1 MGVPGFFLWLY
12 NRYAIGKN
20 KCDNFILNSTPD
32 NIDYFLLDMNCMI
45 HPVCFD
51 TLKELKPDDNIDIDR
66 LENKMINNVI
76 IYLEKLISMAKPLKG
91 IYLAIDGV
99 APVAKM
105 KQQRLRR
112 YKSINDKKLFDN
124 IRRKH
129 KKLIPY
135 FWNNSAI
142 TPGTN
147 FMQKLTQK
155 LKAWCSEYHS
165 QTKLEI
171 IFSPSDV
178 PAEGEHKLLQYIKDN
193 INNNNTYTIY
203 GLDADLIFLML
214 TVSNKGQDNIY
225 LMREAQHMEKKA
237 SESAFNYVSIDVM
250 KDCIFDSVQ
259 IIMNKNINPISLN
272 KKNIINDFI
281 FICYLMGN
289 DFLPHLPA
297 LDIYN
302 NAIDKLLECYI
313 ENVIDNGYIIDIHQ
327 SDIHQSDIYQS
338 NYSNDIN
345 INNDNYYSFIVKL
358 ASDEEKLIMEHFD
371 KKKRKAYCQSSDPF
385 DIEMHKID
393 NLQFKIN
400 DPINL
405 GFGPM
410 VDWRS
415 RFYNYYY
422 NHSDNYDY
430 LEEFSNKMV
439 YHYNVGLKW
448 VAQYYF
454 DKCPSWDYYY
464 PYDHAPFLSDMA
476 KNKFDFNSVVFKESA
491 PLTPF
496 EQLLIVLPKQTSYL
510 LPIELQKIMTNP
522 NSSAAHLY
530 PNEFE
535 LDMIGKRKY
544 WMCNPM
550 LPNLEINLIRKMFEK
565 YSKLL
570 KDEDKIK
577 NKLGNIITFVPF
589 TS

>member
-20 KCDNFILNSTPD
+20 KCDNFILNNISD

-51 TLKELKPDDNIDIDR
+51 TLKELQPDEHIDINR

-76 IYLEKLISMAKPLKG
+76 IYLEKLINLAKPSKG

-129 KKLIPY
+129 NKIIPY

-147 FMQKLTQK
+147 FMEILTEK
-155 LKAWCSEYHS
+155 LKKWCHEYNEK
-165 QTKLEI
+165 TKLEI
-171 IFSPSDV
+171 IFSPSSV
-178 PAEGEHKLLQYIKDN
+178 PAEGEHKLLQYIKSSS
-193 INNNNTYTIY
+193 INNNNLSYIIY
-203 GLDADLIFLML
+203 GLDADLIFLMMA
-214 TVSNKGQDNIY
+214 TGQNNIY

-259 IIMNKNINPISLN
+259 KIMNNKIPNLN
-272 KKNIINDFI
+272 QIPLIKKNIINDFI

-289 DFLPHLPA
+289 DFLPHLPS

-302 NAIDKLLECYI
+302 NAIDKLLEYYV
-313 ENVIDNGYIIDIHQ
+313 ENVIFNGYIINH
-327 SDIHQSDIYQS
+327 SDG
-338 NYSNDIN
+338 IN
-345 INNDNYYSFIVKL
+345 INNDNYYSFIIKL
-358 ASDEEKLIMEHFD
+358 ASDEERLIIEHFD
-371 KKKRKAYCQSSDPF
+371 KKKRKAYCQSTDPF
-385 DIEMHKID
+385 DIEMNKIE

-405 GFGPM
+405 GLGPM
-410 VDWRS
+410 TDWRPK
-415 RFYNYYY
+415 FYNHYYY
-422 NHSDNYDY
+422 VDNSD
-430 LEEFSNKMV
+430 LEEFSEKMV
-439 YHYNVGLKW
+439 YHYNIGLKW
-448 VAQYYF
+448 VAMYYF

-476 KNKFDFNSVVFKESA
+476 KHKFDFNNVVFKDSS

-496 EQLLIVLPKQTSYL
+496 EQLLIVLPKQSTYL

-535 LDMIGKRKY
+535 LDMIGKKKY
-544 WMCNPM
+544 WMCSPI

-565 YSKLL
+565 YNKLL
-570 KDEDKIK
+570 KEEDKIK
-577 NKLGNIITFVPF
+577 NKIGNIIILQ
-589 TS
+589 

>member
-12 NRYAIGKN
+12 NNYSKY
-20 KCDNFILNSTPD
+20 KNFILNTTPE

-51 TLKELKPDDNIDIDR
+51 VLKELKPTDDINLER

-76 IYLEKLISMAKPLKG
+76 VYLEKLISMAKPSKG
-91 IYLAIDGV
+91 IYMAIDGV

-105 KQQRLRR
+105 KQQRMRR
-112 YKSINDKKLFDN
+112 YKSISDKKLFDS
-124 IRRKH
+124 IRKKH
-129 KKLIPY
+129 KKIIPY

-147 FMQKLTQK
+147 FMKKLTEK
-155 LKAWCSEYHS
+155 LQQWSIEYNS
-165 QTKLEI
+165 LTKLEI
-171 IFSPSDV
+171 IFSPYNV
-178 PAEGEHKLLQYIKDN
+178 PSEGEHKLLQYIKISP
-193 INNNNTYTIY
+193 INNSYIIY

-214 TVSNKGQDNIY
+214 ATGNNNIY
-225 LMREAQHMEKKA
+225 LMREAQHMEKK
-237 SESAFNYVSIDVM
+237 SSDSAFNYVSIDVM

-259 IIMNKNINPISLN
+259 KIMNKKDNPISLN
-272 KKNIINDFI
+272 KINIINDFI

-302 NAIDKLLECYI
+302 HAIDKLLEHYI
-313 ENVIDNGYIIDIHQ
+313 ENVIYTGYIIDI
-327 SDIHQSDIYQS
+327 
-338 NYSNDIN
+338 NNIN
-345 INNDNYYSFIVKL
+345 INNDNYYSLINKL
-358 ASDEEKLIMEHFD
+358 ASNEEILIMEHFN
-371 KKKRKAYCQSSDPF
+371 KKKRKSYCQSTDPF

-393 NLQFKIN
+393 NMQFKIN

-405 GFGPM
+405 GLGSM
-410 VDWRS
+410 NEWRPK
-415 RFYNYYY
+415 FYKHYY
-422 NHSDNYDY
+422 HSDSD
-430 LEEFSNKMV
+430 LEEFSDKMV

-448 VAQYYF
+448 IAMYYF

-464 PYDHAPFLSDMA
+464 PYDHAPFLMDMA
-476 KNKFDFNSVVFKESA
+476 KNKFDFNSVVFKESS

-496 EQLLIVLPKQTSYL
+496 EQLLIVLPKQSSYL

-544 WMCNPM
+544 WMCIPI
-550 LPNLEINLIRKMFEK
+550 LPNLEINLIKKMFEK
-565 YSKLL
+565 YNKLL
-570 KDEDKIK
+570 KDEDKVK
-577 NKLGNIITFVPF
+577 NKLGLLLLYN
-589 TS
+589 

>member
-12 NRYAIGKN
+12 KHYSKYN
-20 KCDNFILNSTPD
+20 NFILNKSPD

-51 TLKELKPDDNIDIDR
+51 TLKELQSNETVDINR

-76 IYLEKLISMAKPLKG
+76 VYLEKLIDMAKPNKG

-129 KKLIPY
+129 NKVIPY

-147 FMQKLTQK
+147 FMQKLTEK
-155 LKAWCSEYHS
+155 LKNWCNEYHEK
-165 QTKLEI
+165 TKLEI
-171 IFSPSDV
+171 LFSPSNV
-178 PAEGEHKLLQYIKDN
+178 PAEGEHKLLQYIKHYN
-193 INNNNTYTIY
+193 KFSYIIY

-214 TVSNKGQDNIY
+214 ATGLDNIY
-225 LMREAQHMEKKA
+225 LMREAQHMEKK
-237 SESAFNYVSIDVM
+237 SSDSAFNYVSIEIM
-250 KDCIFDSVQ
+250 KECIFDSVQ
-259 IIMNKNINPISLN
+259 KIMNKMEVPIPLI

-302 NAIDKLLECYI
+302 NAIDKLLVCYV
-313 ENVIDNGYIIDIHQ
+313 ENVLLNGYIIDINN
-327 SDIHQSDIYQS
+327 I
-338 NYSNDIN
+338 NDIN

-358 ASDEEKLIMEHFD
+358 ASDEERLIIEHYDD
-371 KKKRKAYCQSSDPF
+371 KKKRRAYCQSTDPF
-385 DIEMHKID
+385 DIEMNKIE

-405 GFGPM
+405 GQGPM
-410 VDWRS
+410 SDWRP
-415 RFYNYYY
+415 RFYNNYYHI
-422 NHSDNYDY
+422 NPTDLD
-430 LEEFSNKMV
+430 EFTDKMV

-448 VAQYYF
+448 VAMYYF

-464 PYDHAPFLSDMA
+464 PYDHAPFLTDMA
-476 KNKFDFNSVVFKESA
+476 RNKFDFNNVVFKESY

-496 EQLLIVLPKQTSYL
+496 EQLLIVLPKESAYL
-510 LPIELQKIMTNP
+510 LPTELQKIMINP

-535 LDMIGKRKY
+535 LDMIGKKKY
-544 WMCNPM
+544 WMCSPI
-550 LPNLEINLIRKMFEK
+550 LPNLEINLIKKMFEK

-570 KDEDKIK
+570 KEEDIK
-577 NKLGNIITFVPF
+577 KNTIGNIIIL
-589 TS
+589 

>member
-12 NRYAIGKN
+12 NHYSKY
-20 KCDNFILNSTPD
+20 KNFILNKSPD

-51 TLKELKPDDNIDIDR
+51 TLKELSNENNINIER

-76 IYLEKLISMAKPLKG
+76 IYLEKLIDMAKPTKG
-91 IYLAIDGV
+91 VYLAIDGV

-124 IRRKH
+124 IRKKH
-129 KKLIPY
+129 NKVIPY

-147 FMQKLTQK
+147 FMEKLTDK
-155 LKAWCSEYHS
+155 LKKWCHEYHDKTS
-165 QTKLEI
+165 LEI
-171 IFSPSDV
+171 IFSPSNI
-178 PAEGEHKLLQYIKDN
+178 PSEGEHKLLQYIK
-193 INNNNTYTIY
+193 NNTSYSYIIY
-203 GLDADLIFLML
+203 GLDADLIFLMMATGL
-214 TVSNKGQDNIY
+214 DNIY
-225 LMREAQHMEKKA
+225 LMREAQHMEKK
-237 SESAFNYVSIDVM
+237 SSDSAFNYVSIEIM
-250 KDCIFDSVQ
+250 KECIFDSVQ
-259 IIMNKNINPISLN
+259 KIMNKMETPIPLI
-272 KKNIINDFI
+272 KKNIIDDFI

-302 NAIDKLLECYI
+302 HAIDKLLECYV
-313 ENVIDNGYIIDIHQ
+313 ENVLLTGYIINNNCA
-327 SDIHQSDIYQS
+327 S
-338 NYSNDIN
+338 NNCASN
-345 INNDNYYSFIVKL
+345 INNDNYYSFIIKL
-358 ASDEEKLIMEHFD
+358 ASNEERLIMEHYSS
-371 KKKRKAYCQSSDPF
+371 KKRRAYCQSTDPF
-385 DIEMHKID
+385 DIEMNKID

-405 GFGPM
+405 GQGPM
-410 VDWRS
+410 SDWRP
-415 RFYNYYY
+415 RFYNHYYHI
-422 NHSDNYDY
+422 NQTELD
-430 LEEFSNKMV
+430 EFSDKMV

-448 VAQYYF
+448 VAMYYF

-476 KNKFDFNSVVFKESA
+476 RNKFDFDKVIFKESS

-496 EQLLIVLPKQTSYL
+496 EQLLIVLPKESSYL
-510 LPIELQKIMTNP
+510 LPTELQKIMTNP

-544 WMCNPM
+544 WMCSPI

-570 KDEDKIK
+570 KENDIK
-577 NKLGNIITFVPF
+577 KNTIGKLITL
-589 TS
+589 